1 MATEK
6 TTKPKAIYEPGELD
20 RTRKN
25 IGEIDPE
32 EAQKLTKILGG
43 EIGVEKTPL
52 YDEPNIKKVRTY
64 AHRSDAKKTEKTA
77 DEVVDSKVSKKNDT
91 KYNNSKSI
99 DSFDT
104 INEKSR
110 DSLKLPIISSKE
122 KNLMDKLMSS
132 YEYRIKNQYGFFTY
146 LIMRAFGNTELVSS
160 DFVITIMHNHICN
173 LQKFITAL
181 KQLVK
186 IGNDGFKKTLA
197 ESDLIQYRILRYL
210 VNMDITQI
218 RTLYAQIERYPH
230 EVNVMALIPLT
241 KNIYRLLLPVYFYGD
256 KNITEI
262 IKNTYTEIAKKTS
275 VPSEKIL
282 PYAKEAASQWLY
294 ISGQI
299 VKGMYPLLMR
309 MCSTEYYEYPAFFT
323 KKISSILR
331 FLDLTKYDLFLQT
344 KATQPIKKV
353 TPIIDPA
360 TAEKIEQE
368 EQAKLMEKQ
377 ATIDAQNSIIRRG
390 LELLDKMF
398 PKAGWMKLEEHPDM
412 YPYFQGIY
420 NFKDG
425 FNLINP
431 ENPMQITI
439 ILVRII
445 EDFFQGCRNI
455 RFSID
460 KEPEFSNSDDTLH
473 DIFSEWS
480 LYRESLF
487 DKNYSSEIKD
497 YVNHL
502 DTQSD
507 FARSPYAKKK
517 LCNLQW
523 QAKYTFLPH
532 LTFELVFMEKPLR
545 DTSFKPLY
553 SRTKYLLTVLNTL
566 VSRIEDYLIAEP
578 DNMNAMP
585 DYGASNILEH
595 YRFDVP
601 NSVSKRLN
609 YFLGGKKSRHTTN
622 LNLLKYALCVI
633 SVLDWW
639 INDEDSPAYDDS
651 NVLPYRALDDGKPI
665 FSVPLIENANDLFI
679 KTPKM

>member
-6 TTKPKAIYEPGELD
+6 TAKPKAIYEPGELD

-104 INEKSR
+104 INGKSR

-160 DFVITIMHNHICN
+160 DFVITIMHNHIYN

-553 SRTKYLLTVLNTL
+553 NRTKYLLTVLNTL

-679 KTPKM
+679 KTPKI